1 MSATGTIRIGT
12 RGSALALWQADFVI
26 GELSRLY
33 PNLTIEKIIIKTTGD
48 VILDSPLS
56 KIGDKGLFTKEI
68 ENALIENRIDLA
80 VHSMKDLPTALP
92 EGLTIGA
99 TLKREDPRDV
109 FIGHPAKSYASFSQ
123 IPPGA
128 TVATGSLRRKS
139 QLLHHRPD
147 LKTVDLRGNLNTRRQ
162 KLEESDWDGMILAHA
177 GVIRLGWQNLITE
190 ILDTHVLL
198 PAVGQGAMAIEIR
211 DNDPKLMDLIK
222 PLNDTETQLCIL
234 AERGLLRRLEGGCQ
248 IPIGALAQI
257 RDGNLRLNAVVG
269 SLDGRTII
277 FENIDG
283 RPDQSE
289 SLGIALGEKLIASGA
304 GTILSEI
311 RSHDPR

>member
-1 MSATGTIRIGT
+1 MSATRTIRIGT
-12 RGSALALWQADFVI
+12 RGSALAQWQTDFVI

-33 PNLTIEKIIIKTTGD
+33 LDLAIEKIIIKTTGD

-92 EGLTIGA
+92 PELIIGA
-99 TLKREDPRDV
+99 VIKREDPRDV
-109 FIGHPAKSYASFSQ
+109 FIGHPSKSYKSFSE
-123 IPPGA
+123 IPHGG

-139 QLLHHRPD
+139 QLLHHRSD
-147 LKTVDLRGNLNTRRQ
+147 LKTVDLRGNLNTRLQ
-162 KLEESDWDGMILAHA
+162 KLEASEWDGMILAHA

-190 ILDTHVLL
+190 NLDTNVLL

-211 DNDPKLMDLIK
+211 DRDLKLMNVIK

-234 AERGLLRRLEGGCQ
+234 AERALLRRLEGGCQ

-257 RDGNLRLNAVVG
+257 RNGNLHLNAVVG
-269 SLDGRTII
+269 SLDGRTLIR
-277 FENIDG
+277 ENIEG
-283 RPDQSE
+283 PTDQSE
-289 SLGIALGEKLIASGA
+289 SLGIALGEKLIAAGA